1 MAPNPT
7 APVLV
12 YDRIAQNRRKT
23 VMLVII
29 AVLSVVPFV
38 GAISYGV
45 SDFLLSHFSGSRHT
59 RAKYKELEAR
69 QRTSFERKLRALEE
83 GGDENV
89 SGIIS
94 MERAQEEREMAEI
107 ETAAARDRAEEH
119 AMRARIMVV
128 CSIALTI
135 GLGMVFWAIASSPT
149 SKILAM
155 CDARPASPAEAE
167 CRRLLDNLAIGS
179 GLPPPKLYVIES
191 SQPNAFAA
199 GVDPEHSV
207 VVVTRALLGLLDE
220 RELEGVL
227 AHELSHIGNRDTRLN
242 TFVAAIA
249 LFLRLPYLLR
259 KRARQGTKTEWSPM
273 RRYRNYWRFTLT
285 PIYLYIFFIAP
296 VLAAIIRAAIS
307 RSREFLADADAALL
321 TRYPEGLIRALSKI
335 RGAGSAVQTANPV
348 VSHLYFADPTT
359 AGFSS
364 GLFGSNLFGSHPP
377 IDQRILRLAEFNSG
391 VAPSVIEEAVR
402 AGQAYTASR
411 PATLEESNHALVAQD
426 ELSVLT
432 AGNPVGRVFRVA
444 EIPEPVAVYDR
455 DNPNVKSMVISRVRS
470 GDLLVA
476 FDDPGKMRQIL
487 TGDQVFGY
495 IPRTVKL
502 IHVDMLP
509 AELGP
514 HNFRTQPQ
522 PAAQPAADAASVG
535 APSKEEYVPSY
546 VRAAETARQQA
557 AAAAVA
563 LAAAPAVSAPPKK
576 EEEYVPSYVRAA
588 EAARQAAEAAR
599 VAAAAPPP
607 PPVPEPIPEPVTAFE
622 PTDAPAAVPAAKPL
636 GISGKQLGI
645 AAAFAVVVFAGIT
658 IVLFTVVK

>member
-1 MAPNPT
+1 
-7 APVLV
+7 
-12 YDRIAQNRRKT
+12 
-23 VMLVII
+23 
-29 AVLSVVPFV
+29 
-38 GAISYGV
+38 
-45 SDFLLSHFSGSRHT
+45 
-59 RAKYKELEAR
+59 
-69 QRTSFERKLRALEE
+69 
-83 GGDENV
+83 
-89 SGIIS
+89 
-94 MERAQEEREMAEI
+94 
-107 ETAAARDRAEEH
+107 
-119 AMRARIMVV
+119 MRARIMVV

-259 KRARQGTKTEWSPM
+259 KRARQGTKVEWSPM

-402 AGQAYTASR
+402 AGQAYAASR

-426 ELSVLT
+426 ELAVLT

-444 EIPEPVAVYDR
+444 GLTEPTPVYDR
-455 DNPNVKSMVISRVRS
+455 DNANNSKPMVVSRVRP
-470 GDLLVA
+470 GDMLVA

-495 IPRTVKL
+495 IARSVKL
-502 IHVDMLP
+502 ERVDMMP

-514 HNFRTQPQ
+514 HNFRTQPVPQ
-522 PAAQPAADAASVG
+522 EAAASPG
-535 APSKEEYVPSY
+535 ATTHEPSVPGKEEYVPSY

-557 AAAAVA
+557 AAAAA
-563 LAAAPAVSAPPKK
+563 ASAAAPPAAAAPPK
-576 EEEYVPSYVRAA
+576 EEYVPSYVRAA
-588 EAARQAAEAAR
+588 EAARQAA
-599 VAAAAPPP
+599 AAPPP
-607 PPVPEPIPEPVTAFE
+607 TPVPDPEPIAAPVAAFA
-622 PTDAPAAVPAAKPL
+622 PNDAPDAAVAQGMAARPL